1 MRRISVMTIALLLVS
16 GAAFADSFRSTR
28 HLVKIDVQPFS
39 GTSRQYDV
47 QVFDAESKL
56 DVARLNVITNGNAP
70 ADSEITANG
79 TRYSA
84 RIVPHGDSYLIEFKA
99 DDGVEVDSMRGGF
112 TMSRQ
117 STQALA
123 RTQVLRGGRDIAEAV
138 VLRRVE
144 PISHA
149 AGTVVVDVLIDKSGF
164 VKDATAVSVTDD
176 ALSAAAI
183 EAVKQWQFAPSQQR
197 SLPVEVL
204 QEVTIDFKP

>member
-1 MRRISVMTIALLLVS
+1 MRRISIVTIALLLVS
-16 GAAFADSFRSTR
+16 SAAFADSFRSSR
-28 HLVKIDVQPFS
+28 HLVKIDVQPLS

-47 QVFDAESKL
+47 QVFDAASKL

-70 ADSEITANG
+70 ADSETTANG

-112 TMSRQ
+112 TMSRP

-123 RTQVLRGGRDIAEAV
+123 RVQVLRGGRDIAEAA

-144 PISHA
+144 PVSHV

-164 VKDATAVSVTDD
+164 VKNATAVSTTDE
-176 ALSAAAI
+176 ALSAAAV
-183 EAVKQWQFAPSQQR
+183 EAVKQWQFAPTLQGAM
-197 SLPVEVL
+197 PTEVL
-204 QEVTIDFKP
+204 QEVTIDVQP